1 METLS
6 VVKKML
12 GDEEEKIS
20 QNKKQEKEAKV
31 AISNCILQMIEGMQF
46 DLVTVLNQ
54 ILNEQDV
61 PQL

>member
-20 QNKKQEKEAKV
+20 SNKKQEKQAKI
-31 AISNCILQMIEGMQF
+31 AISNCIL
-46 DLVTVLNQ
+46 
-54 ILNEQDV
+54 
-61 PQL
+61 

>member
-46 DLVTVLNQ
+46 DLVTVLNK